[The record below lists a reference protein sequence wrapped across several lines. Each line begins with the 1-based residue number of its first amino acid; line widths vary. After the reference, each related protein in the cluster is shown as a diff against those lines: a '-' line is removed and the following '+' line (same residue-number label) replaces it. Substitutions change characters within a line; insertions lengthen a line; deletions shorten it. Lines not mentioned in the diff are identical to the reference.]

1 MFNTFTLKKKIHFG
15 SQLNWRSVLRM
26 HSMKTKRYS
35 RNFYGFFSFIS
46 LWEKEAS
53 LWAIKGFNIFN
64 FLALR
69 TDYKVP
75 QLNISKDTEKHC
87 VITPKMMKKQ
97 WVYIGA
103 ISQQ

>member
-1 MFNTFTLKKKIHFG
+1 M
-15 SQLNWRSVLRM
+15 
-26 HSMKTKRYS
+26 
-35 RNFYGFFSFIS
+35 S

-75 QLNISKDTEKHC
+75 QLNISKDTEKHR